1 MDITRS
7 RRIIYYGLKLR
18 CPECGRGPLFR
29 SIFRMEERCP
39 FCGLAFAREQGYFVG
54 AIYLNVIATQ
64 GVLIVT
70 ALAYIMTIHEFDQ
83 RLVMILLVLCATLPL
98 LFFHHSRSLWLAID
112 QIVDPQKPRATL
124 PTEETEDWR

>member
-18 CPECGRGPLFR
+18 CPECGFGRLYR
-29 SIFRMEERCP
+29 AIFRMEAHCH
-39 FCGLAFAREQGYFVG
+39 FCGLPFTREQGYFIG

-64 GVLIVT
+64 GILLGT
-70 ALAYIMTIHEFDQ
+70 ALVYIMTLHQFDR
-83 RLVMILLVLCATLPL
+83 RLVMVLLVLCATLPL

-112 QIVDPQKPRATL
+112 QIVDPQEPRTIL
-124 PTEETEDWR
+124 PTNETQDWR